1 MLYKFFDEN
10 LGSGAMSKKISN
22 LNEVLSEE
30 LHKPVIKKFKRRK
43 VYARVKDNIWAGDF
57 AQMASESFKHCG
69 IKYLLCVIDVF
80 TKYPWVKPLNN
91 KKAMASLNGF
101 IEIVNKPKREANNLW
116 VD

>member
-1 MLYKFFDEN
+1 MVYKFFDEN

-43 VYARVKDNIWAGDF
+43 VQARVKDNIWTVDV

-69 IKYLLCVIDVF
+69 VKQLLCVIDAF
-80 TKYPWVKPLNN
+80 IKYPWVKPLNN
-91 KKAMASLNGF
+91 KKAIASLNGF
-101 IEIVNKPKREANNLW
+101 ITIVNKPKREANNLW